1 MSQFIESICCI
12 DGELQLLELHQA
24 RVNRTFFTN
33 YGLLAKPIRLN
44 RVIKQIPGKGKFKCR
59 VVYDNEKVEVNFTS
73 YQTPKISTLEI
84 VEGGDVDYR
93 FKYANRKDLDQLHAL
108 RNGKDDILI
117 IKDGLIT
124 DSYFANVAFFDGEEW
139 WTPEE
144 PLLAGVRRQNL
155 LDQRLIRTAK
165 IRISD
170 INKYVKISLINAM
183 IDLGEVEIAVSSIE
197 E

>member
-44 RVIKQIPGKGKFKCR
+44 RVIKQIPSKGKFKCR
-59 VVYDNEKVEVNFTS
+59 VEYDNEKVEVNFTP
-73 YQTPKISTLEI
+73 YQTPKISSLAI

-93 FKYANRKDLDQLHAL
+93 FKYADRKALDHLYAQ
-108 RNGKDDILI
+108 RNGKDDVLI
-117 IKDGLIT
+117 VKDGLIS

-144 PLLAGVRRQNL
+144 PLLAGVQRQYL
-155 LDQRLIRTAK
+155 LDQRLIQTTK
-165 IRISD
+165 IRTSD
-170 INKYVKISLINAM
+170 INKYEKISMINAM
-183 IDLGEVEIAVSSIE
+183 IDLEEIEIAATDIS
-197 E
+197 